1 MTILQRQFL
10 EKTKKKV
17 IETLNLFEEMN
28 LDKNTFCVM
37 PFVNIILEPN
47 GDVGIC
53 RQKGTSFTFGNI
65 QNQSIDEIW
74 SSQKIQEWR
83 QGHLDGTPKI
93 CEVELV
99 DRKCNLCPELNALL
113 PNAEIDNIKNPKILR
128 LTANLNGK
136 CNLQCQMCNVW
147 KMPNGFYTEENFW
160 IPAKTKFFKD
170 ILEVD
175 MLSGEPFIQP
185 DTYRL
190 INEVSAVN
198 PNCQWTFTTNLHWR
212 LTDKIKS
219 SLDKIIIKNIIVSID
234 SLNPDVYSKIRKLGD
249 LKFVLKNIDEL
260 IKYQEMRIEASKS
273 GLQIRLN
280 FLTQKDNWFELKEI
294 IQFCLNKKIIPFIT
308 LLHDPLDFSILN
320 LDHEERIKILN
331 FYFQTLNREELLLT
345 QRVLKPLIRSLDK
358 INYVSFMML
367 LNDRMIQKDE

>member
-1 MTILQRQFL
+1 MKILQRQFL

-160 IPAKTKFFKD
+160 IPAKT
-170 ILEVD
+170 
-175 MLSGEPFIQP
+175 
-185 DTYRL
+185 
-190 INEVSAVN
+190 
-198 PNCQWTFTTNLHWR
+198 
-212 LTDKIKS
+212 
-219 SLDKIIIKNIIVSID
+219 
-234 SLNPDVYSKIRKLGD
+234 
-249 LKFVLKNIDEL
+249 
-260 IKYQEMRIEASKS
+260 
-273 GLQIRLN
+273 
-280 FLTQKDNWFELKEI
+280 
-294 IQFCLNKKIIPFIT
+294 
-308 LLHDPLDFSILN
+308 
-320 LDHEERIKILN
+320 
-331 FYFQTLNREELLLT
+331 
-345 QRVLKPLIRSLDK
+345 
-358 INYVSFMML
+358 
-367 LNDRMIQKDE
+367 

>member
-1 MTILQRQFL
+1 MKILQRQFL

-260 IKYQEMRIEASKS
+260 IKYQDIRIETRKS

-308 LLHDPLDFSILN
+308 LLHNPLDFSILN
-320 LDHEERIKILN
+320 LDHDERIKILN

-345 QRVLKPLIRSLDK
+345 QRVLKPLIRSLNK

>member
-1 MTILQRQFL
+1 
-10 EKTKKKV
+10 
-17 IETLNLFEEMN
+17 
-28 LDKNTFCVM
+28 
-37 PFVNIILEPN
+37 
-47 GDVGIC
+47 
-53 RQKGTSFTFGNI
+53 
-65 QNQSIDEIW
+65 
-74 SSQKIQEWR
+74 
-83 QGHLDGTPKI
+83 
-93 CEVELV
+93 
-99 DRKCNLCPELNALL
+99 
-113 PNAEIDNIKNPKILR
+113 
-128 LTANLNGK
+128 
-136 CNLQCQMCNVW
+136 
-147 KMPNGFYTEENFW
+147 
-160 IPAKTKFFKD
+160 
-170 ILEVD
+170 

-260 IKYQEMRIEASKS
+260 IKYQDIRIETRKS

-308 LLHDPLDFSILN
+308 LLHNPLDFSILN
-320 LDHEERIKILN
+320 LDHDERIKILN

-345 QRVLKPLIRSLDK
+345 QRVLKPLIRSLNK